1 VGGDTASKPGVRQAS
16 HFRWRRSYF
25 ALLLLAAFGMG
36 KLWHFWQGQLPDN
49 GADAASTAPVIT
61 WNDLRELNVDTGAAS
76 PRVQSAHGRRVRI
89 AGYMVPLDD
98 DDFEVTQFL
107 LVPWA
112 GACIHTPPPP
122 ANQLIWVKTRAGA
135 RVPAALFQVFWIEG
149 ILMISTAESPY
160 GKAGYEFVAERVT
173 RQRDGGA

>member
-1 VGGDTASKPGVRQAS
+1 MNAATS

-25 ALLLLAAFGMG
+25 ALLLLLLFGMG
-36 KLWHFWQGQLPDN
+36 KLWHLWHSQIPDES
-49 GADAASTAPVIT
+49 GAGAASSAPVIT
-61 WNDLRELNVDTGAAS
+61 WNDLRELNVETGSAS
-76 PRVQSAHGRRVRI
+76 PRLQSANGRRVRI

-98 DDFEVTQFL
+98 DAFEVTQFL

-122 ANQLIWVKTRAGA
+122 PNQMIWVKTRTGA
-135 RVPAALFQVFWIEG
+135 HAPAALFQVFWIEG
-149 ILMISTAESPY
+149 ILMISSAESPY

-173 RQRDGGA
+173 RAAPPG

>member
-1 VGGDTASKPGVRQAS
+1 MGQLSEGTS

-25 ALLLLAAFGMG
+25 ALLLLLLFGMG
-36 KLWHFWQGQLPDN
+36 KMWQVWNSQIPEE
-49 GADAASTAPVIT
+49 GAAGSSTAPVIT
-61 WNDLRELNVDTGAAS
+61 WNDLRELNVETGAAS
-76 PRVQSAHGRRVRI
+76 PRLQSANGRRVRV

-98 DDFEVTQFL
+98 DAFEVTQFL

-122 ANQLIWVKTRAGA
+122 PNQMIWVKTRAGV

-149 ILMISTAESPY
+149 VLMISNAESPY
-160 GKAGYEFVAERVT
+160 GMAGYEFVAERVT
-173 RQRDGGA
+173 RQRAE

>member
-1 VGGDTASKPGVRQAS
+1 MGQLSEGTS

-25 ALLLLAAFGMG
+25 ALLLLLLFGMG
-36 KLWHFWQGQLPDN
+36 KMWQVWNSQIPEEG
-49 GADAASTAPVIT
+49 GAGTSTAPVIT
-61 WNDLRELNVDTGAAS
+61 WNDLRELNVETGAAS
-76 PRVQSAHGRRVRI
+76 PRLQSANGRRVRV

-98 DDFEVTQFL
+98 DAFEVTQFL

-122 ANQLIWVKTRAGA
+122 PNQMIWVKTRAGV

-149 ILMISTAESPY
+149 VLMISNAESPY
-160 GKAGYEFVAERVT
+160 GMAGYEFVAERVT
-173 RQRDGGA
+173 RQRAE